1 MRNNQQSQP
10 PHVHQ
15 EILDPPLS
23 SHMLGYFAWF
33 FLSSVDFFSFF
44 NTVIQKYHR
53 VDANQV
59 RHMVEH
65 DLVDD
70 TINIQITQ
78 KVNHLQNA
86 TLKGQCHK
94 YLFCPPVIT
103 FVVYWQPKQTVG
115 IQTLRLKKTL
125 FHAQLNWAWNFNCS

>member
-1 MRNNQQSQP
+1 M
-10 PHVHQ
+10 
-15 EILDPPLS
+15 I
-23 SHMLGYFAWF
+23 

-115 IQTLRLKKTL
+115 IQALRLKKNFVSCSTQL
-125 FHAQLNWAWNFNCS
+125 SIKFQLLVKTKIPTNEDVSCFKSLRCCIYHANKC